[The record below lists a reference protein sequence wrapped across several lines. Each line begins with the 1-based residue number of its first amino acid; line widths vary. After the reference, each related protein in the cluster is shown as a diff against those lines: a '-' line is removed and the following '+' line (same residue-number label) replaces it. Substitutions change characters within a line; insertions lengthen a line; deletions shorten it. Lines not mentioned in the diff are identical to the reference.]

1 MASNRG
7 IQIGSAWFQRKL
19 NLRPQH
25 RGVHLVTEE
34 ILKQVPELSQFA
46 VGLCHIQ
53 SEYPL
58 PWQHSSLA
66 ADAASLPPVIF
77 TLHNIICRFNAY
89 IVKWYKP
96 GVVNSY
102 QRDRRAVASWSMDVV
117 SSNAHIGESRTQREL
132 GPWCQR
138 RYGNDAQ

>member
-53 SEYPL
+53 SEYRESGPRR
-58 PWQHSSLA
+58 
-66 ADAASLPPVIF
+66 LPPRS
-77 TLHNIICRFNAY
+77 LC
-89 IVKWYKP
+89 
-96 GVVNSY
+96 
-102 QRDRRAVASWSMDVV
+102 
-117 SSNAHIGESRTQREL
+117 
-132 GPWCQR
+132 
-138 RYGNDAQ
+138 